1 MHILED
7 YLFLLDFLGTIVVSL
22 IALACG
28 LIFGPPVAKYC
39 GWLLIFC
46 AAYLIFPKRLLR
58 DYIEIDTQP
67 LWLMALSV
75 VAGVGI
81 LVAGGYYVTMG
92 QEDYDNVTHSAGV
105 KVAEW
110 TTKRRFLLIPYPAYK
125 KVWTVQTYIPGPKGD
140 NPKSPGDAF
149 FSTILSGNGKRAFV
163 FYDQKAYKNNKQ
175 EWLHSELDGEW
186 GAVLDAENGK
196 TLYARQ
202 LYFPTLQAAAFLP
215 GNGSVMIWEGA
226 YSGEN
231 FVRRWDEAR
240 PKDLE
245 DRRSALQ
252 TWTDLKNPALA
263 GKDRARIFT
272 PLSLH
277 AGCALAGEKTIY
289 FPALLAA
296 SGKDH
301 ASTYL
306 NGTLSVFGG
315 PDRKAVANLTL
326 DAYGDYFKAWDVSP
340 DGSEIALA
348 PHQYKTKEDRIEIR
362 ALPDQKVTATFD
374 PPGSSADWLEYSADG
389 KSLLVFN
396 TELKLL
402 TVLDRKNGKET
413 GRFALYAPGD
423 ISMAG
428 ISADAQSVLLFNQD
442 TGELSLF
449 RR

>member
-1 MHILED
+1 MNFFED
-7 YLFLLDFLGTIVVSL
+7 YLFIFDFLVTIVISV
-22 IALACG
+22 IALGCG

-39 GWLLIFC
+39 GWVLILC
-46 AAYLIFPKRLLR
+46 AAYLIFPKKLVR
-58 DYIEIDTQP
+58 DYIDIDTQP
-67 LWLMALSV
+67 LWLMAVSF

-81 LVAGGYYVTMG
+81 LIAGGYYVNMH
-92 QEDYDNVTHSAGV
+92 QEDHDSIKHSAGV
-105 KVAEW
+105 KAAEW
-110 TTKRRFLLIPYPAYK
+110 TTKRRFLLVPYPSYK
-125 KVWTVQTYIPGPKGD
+125 KIWTVRTFIPAPKGE
-140 NPKSPGDAF
+140 NPKSPRGAF
-149 FSTILSGNGKRAFV
+149 FSTILSSDGKRALV
-163 FYDQKAYKNNKQ
+163 FYEQKSYRNDKN
-175 EWLHSELDGEW
+175 EWVNSELSGEW
-186 GAVLDAENGK
+186 GAVLDAENGR

-215 GNGSVMIWEGA
+215 GNGSVLIWEGS
-226 YSGEN
+226 YGDN
-231 FVRRWDEAR
+231 FVRQWDEAR

-245 DRRSALQ
+245 DRRPAGQ
-252 TWTDLKNPALA
+252 AWNDLKNPVLT

-277 AGCALAGEKTIY
+277 AGCVLSGEKTLY

-306 NGTLSVFGG
+306 NGTLSIFGG
-315 PDRKAVANLTL
+315 PDRKAVANLAL

-348 PHQYKTKEDRIEIR
+348 PHQYKAKEDRIEIR

-442 TGELSLF
+442 TGELSLY